1 MPELPLLIDAVRDY
15 LIAEDVVRDPRTPG
29 EAPPCWRSPRYGVP
43 APGEGEGD
51 EVGPDVVVGL
61 FPATGIAREPY
72 DASVLRT
79 DGLDV
84 RIRSRTAPAGIRV
97 DDAIREVLVDKRA
110 LQLVPE
116 LRVVEVRLE
125 RPLGLIVSD
134 EQGYDY
140 VAGYLI
146 ERAA

>member
-1 MPELPLLIDAVRDY
+1 MPPLLIDGIRSY
-15 LIAEDVVRDPRTPG
+15 LIAEGVVRDPRTAG
-29 EAPPCWRSPRYGVP
+29 NLPPCWRSPRYGVP
-43 APGEGEGD
+43 APGEGEGA
-51 EVGPDVVVGL
+51 EVGATTVVGL
-61 FPATGIAREPY
+61 FPTTGVAREPY

-84 RIRSRTAPAGIRV
+84 RIRSKTAPAAIQL
-97 DDAIREVLVDKRA
+97 DDAIRAKLVDKRA
-110 LQLVPE
+110 LTLAAGFQ
-116 LRVVEVRLE
+116 VVEVRLE

-134 EQGYDY
+134 EQGFDF